1 VNKVKR
7 ETGVKR
13 EKRVLWAPLVSWAL
27 WANRASLE
35 KRVNR
40 VKREKREIE
49 ELLAKMVL
57 RVNKEQLVLKENKVK
72 RVSEDQLVQMEL

>member
-1 VNKVKR
+1 
-7 ETGVKR
+7 
-13 EKRVLWAPLVSWAL
+13 
-27 WANRASLE
+27 
-35 KRVNR
+35 VNR